1 MYFSGCYEA
10 GWGSDLLFRRTKDWR
25 RWNCHYGE
33 VISVPEFETLGQPL
47 EGVRLVAQL
56 MCVAARTAPKARGVD
71 LIATAIVEGN
81 AKSRL
86 AARMREI
93 AAGGGEQFFE
103 RDASNVDDAAVVIL
117 VGTRARRMGLRG
129 CGFCGC
135 RDCQEA
141 SERRVT
147 CAFNFHDL
155 GVAVG
160 SAVSIA
166 AHHHVD
172 NRVMFSAGK
181 AALDIGLLP
190 DDVIMA
196 VGIPLSATGKNIFST
211 AGDTSFARLRR
222 TLGHH
227 GSIPRRWEGIW
238 GLGLFKSWRE
248 QGYRVL
254 A

>member
-1 MYFSGCYEA
+1 MPNG
-10 GWGSDLLFRRTKDWR
+10 D
-25 RWNCHYGE
+25 NCDYAE
-33 VISVPEFETLGQPL
+33 VMSVPEFATSDLAS

-71 LIATAIVEGN
+71 LIVPAIVEGN

-86 AARMREI
+86 ASRMRDM
-93 AAGGGEQFFE
+93 AAGGGEQFFD
-103 RDASNVDDAAVVIL
+103 RDASNVDNAVVVVL
-117 VGTRARRMGLRG
+117 VGTRARRLGLRA

-141 SERRVT
+141 SERMVI

-160 SAVSIA
+160 SAVSVA

-172 NRVMFSAGK
+172 NRVMFSVGK

-196 VGIPLSATGKNIFST
+196 VGIPLSATGKNIFF
-211 AGDTSFARLRR
+211 DRR
-222 TLGHH
+222 
-227 GSIPRRWEGIW
+227 
-238 GLGLFKSWRE
+238 
-248 QGYRVL
+248 
-254 A
+254 

>member
-1 MYFSGCYEA
+1 M
-10 GWGSDLLFRRTKDWR
+10 
-25 RWNCHYGE
+25 
-33 VISVPEFETLGQPL
+33 PELQMIDQSFD
-47 EGVRLVAQL
+47 GVRLVARL

-71 LIATAIVEGN
+71 LIVTAVVEGKI
-81 AKSRL
+81 KSKL

-93 AAGGGEQFFE
+93 ATTGGEQFFE
-103 RDASNVDDAAVVIL
+103 RDASNVDDAMMVVL

-141 SERRVT
+141 SERTVM

-160 SAVSIA
+160 SAVSVA

-196 VGIPLSATGKNIFST
+196 VGIPLSATGKNIFF
-211 AGDTSFARLRR
+211 DRR
-222 TLGHH
+222 
-227 GSIPRRWEGIW
+227 
-238 GLGLFKSWRE
+238 
-248 QGYRVL
+248 
-254 A
+254 